1 MFEVWQKFKD
11 LLRQCPHHGIHV
23 SVQMET
29 FYNELVP
36 STRLMV
42 DATSSGALLNK
53 SYQKCYD
60 LVEST
65 VTNNYQFPN
74 ERMQALY
81 KTTTYNRDIGYYL
94 KKQLWL
100 HKLTHMVN
108 N

>member
-74 ERMQALY
+74 ERMQALC